1 LLLDFKNGIEKVCII
16 IIDPNLIICLLEYE
30 KEQLIKK
37 PKNRTTV
44 TKRTTQTRSSFQIM
58 MAVEPKIKRSPIH
71 VQNSFDTDDDPDC
84 QLLPECREAVRLEYS
99 R

>member
-1 LLLDFKNGIEKVCII
+1 MCVII
-16 IIDPNLIICLLEYE
+16 AIRNSISIIVVLEYV
-30 KEQLIKK
+30 KEQLTKK

-58 MAVEPKIKRSPIH
+58 LAAEPKTKRSPIR
-71 VQNSFDTDDDPDC
+71 VQNSLDTDDDPDC

>member
-1 LLLDFKNGIEKVCII
+1 MDLIHLLTTRISF
-16 IIDPNLIICLLEYE
+16 LEYA
-30 KEQLIKK
+30 KEQSKK
-37 PKNRTTV
+37 NPKNRSTI

-58 MAVEPKIKRSPIH
+58 MATEPKIKRSPIR
-71 VQNSFDTDDDPDC
+71 VQNSLDSDDDPDC

>member
-1 LLLDFKNGIEKVCII
+1 MI
-16 IIDPNLIICLLEYE
+16 
-30 KEQLIKK
+30 
-37 PKNRTTV
+37 
-44 TKRTTQTRSSFQIM
+44 
-58 MAVEPKIKRSPIH
+58 AAEPKTKRSPIR

>member
-1 LLLDFKNGIEKVCII
+1 ME
-16 IIDPNLIICLLEYE
+16 
-30 KEQLIKK
+30 KK

-44 TKRTTQTRSSFQIM
+44 TKRTTITRNSFQIM
-58 MAVEPKIKRSPIH
+58 LATEPKTKRTPIK

-99 R
+99 RY

>member
-1 LLLDFKNGIEKVCII
+1 MFII
-16 IIDPNLIICLLEYE
+16 IATRNSILIIVVLEYV
-30 KEQLIKK
+30 KEQLTKK

-58 MAVEPKIKRSPIH
+58 LAAEPKTKRSPIR
-71 VQNSFDTDDDPDC
+71 VQNSLDTDDDPDC